1 MNRAAGD
8 ARPGKA
14 EKVWRFGL
22 IGWPLGHSLSP
33 TLHQTALQALALKGD
48 YKLLPIPPERVD
60 QELSTLTICL
70 RDGNLDGLNVTIP
83 YKQAVIPYLGA
94 LTEAA
99 RAVGAVNTIY
109 REGGRL
115 VGDNTDIG
123 GFSGELAKMEAFF
136 NDKPV
141 RKALVLGAGGA
152 ARAVVYVLLKAG
164 WDVTVAARRR
174 EQAAGLADIIPI
186 HCTGSFSAALLDE
199 SIAAMSPD
207 LIVNATPAG
216 MWPRPDAT
224 PWPAGVSIPRDA
236 LVYDLI
242 YNPPETCL
250 MRASA
255 LARGG
260 LGMLVEQAALSFEI
274 WTGRA
279 APRSKMLLA
288 AEQQLAGAMES
299 IQ

>member
-1 MNRAAGD
+1 MNRAVGD
-8 ARPGKA
+8 TRSGKE

-33 TLHQTALQALALKGD
+33 TLHITALQALALKGD
-48 YKLLPIPPERVD
+48 YQLFPIPPEKAD
-60 QELSTLTICL
+60 QELSALSACL
-70 RDGNLDGLNVTIP
+70 RNEILDGLNVTIP
-83 YKQAVIPYLGA
+83 YKQAVIPYLDA
-94 LTEAA
+94 LSEAA
-99 RAVGAVNTIY
+99 QAVGAVNAIY
-109 REGGRL
+109 REDGRL

-136 NDKPV
+136 SAKAV

-152 ARAVVYVLLKAG
+152 ARAVVYVLVMAG
-164 WDVTVAARRR
+164 WDVTVAARRW

-186 HCTGSFSAALLDE
+186 DCTGSFSAALLDK
-199 SIAAMSPD
+199 SVAAMSPD

-216 MWPRPDAT
+216 MWPQVDST
-224 PWPAGVSIPRDA
+224 PWPAGLTFPRDA
-236 LVYDLI
+236 VVFDII
-242 YNPPETCL
+242 YNPTETCL

-255 LARGG
+255 RARGG

-274 WTGRA
+274 WTGHE
-279 APRSKMLLA
+279 APRSMMLLA

-299 IQ
+299 VQ